1 MSDKMKNKA
10 CNPVKKNNGGNGWK
24 FNRKINIS
32 VLVQLVFLA
41 ALILGTWV
49 NLQRQL
55 CLLEHNVGRLL
66 ENQKRFQEKLQE
78 LSEADVE
85 FEYRLRAMENENE
98 QEIVY

>member
-1 MSDKMKNKA
+1 
-10 CNPVKKNNGGNGWK
+10 
-24 FNRKINIS
+24 

-66 ENQKRFQEKLQE
+66 ENQKQFQDKLQQ
-78 LSEADVE
+78 LSETYVE
-85 FEYRLRAMENENE
+85 FEYRLRAMEKESKPE
-98 QEIVY
+98 KVY